1 MRSDLAPAAR
11 LGLVLAALAFA
22 GCDALEYEPAGE
34 NIGDVAP
41 PATGITVEFASGGT
55 FAVWG
60 EVTLR
65 YTLDLGGKPFAGV
78 EVYVDNELFGVSESE
93 HSFTFSSREVPDGRR
108 TLRLVAYA
116 HSGTGS
122 LADRLGA
129 EFVVSET
136 AGTLIVDN
144 APPQPVRVVGAEPV
158 DGRLQL
164 SWSPFGRPSFQEY
177 RVYAG
182 RYGQSRLRATVT
194 AWDRTTW
201 IDSLFVGGAMD
212 YEVGVFAAGG
222 QAQSETFTFEA
233 PVPRPL
239 AFEPLGEG
247 GIGLTWSASRFPSNV
262 ARYVIERK
270 PTSLGAPWEEAG
282 VVASGLDTA
291 LVDAAGDV
299 FAAQYYYRVRTEA
312 ADDTAVESESMR
324 AWAEERR
331 PVRDLVYLTDPDAFV
346 GFAVDEHGYETGVV
360 RLDAQTLD
368 VQAEQPFG
376 GVSYASMFASRDG
389 RRLFTM
395 EDGVVRERDPRTL
408 AVVRSL
414 DLNALLGVSVRPP
427 DPVAAENGRIFFSRV
442 ESHGPTLYYGRGV
455 VAVDFDAGTIA
466 GSRSGGSAYAT
477 IMIDAA
483 ADGRHAL
490 IYDGE
495 AGLYRLNEQAGRFER
510 VGPVPERSAFLGDGE
525 SIVSLVGGDAVI
537 RDAETLATIRT
548 FPVTGGASNILVD
561 PATGY
566 LAGYDGPYDRD
577 GSTSPLAVYDPATG
591 AEVARVQVALDAF
604 LGRYQLVNHTLWAG
618 GFHRRLGP
626 APRHH
631 VGRVR

>member
-1 MRSDLAPAAR
+1 MTRPALLVAFAGLAFA
-11 LGLVLAALAFA
+11 GLAFA
-22 GCDALEYEPAGE
+22 GCDALEYEPSGE
-34 NIGDVAP
+34 NLGDAAP
-41 PATGITVEFASGGT
+41 PTTGIAVDFASGRT
-55 FAVWG
+55 LAVWG

-65 YTLDLGGKPFAGV
+65 YRLDLGGKSFAGV
-78 EVYVDNELFGVSESE
+78 EVYLGDELFGTSESP
-93 HSFTFSSREVPDGRR
+93 HAFSFSSTRVPDGRY

-116 HSGTGS
+116 RSGTGS

-129 EFVVSET
+129 EFVVDEV

-164 SWSPFGRPSFQEY
+164 RWSPFTRPSFQEY

-182 RYGQSRLRATVT
+182 RYGQAALRATVT
-194 AWDRTTW
+194 DAGRTTW
-201 IDSLFVGGAMD
+201 TDSLFVGGAMD

-233 PVPRPL
+233 PVPQPL

-247 GIGLTWSASRFPSNV
+247 GIGLTWSASLFSRNV
-262 ARYVIERK
+262 ARYVVERK
-270 PTSLGAPWEEAG
+270 FTSLGASWEE
-282 VVASGLDTA
+282 VVVTASGLDTTH
-291 LVDAAGDV
+291 VDAAGDV

-312 ADDTAVESESMR
+312 ADGTAVESDAMV

-331 PVRDLVYLTDPDAFV
+331 PVRDLVYLAASDAFV
-346 GFAVDEHGYETGVV
+346 GFAVDEHGYKTGIV
-360 RLDAQTLD
+360 RLDAQTLE

-376 GVSYASMFASRDG
+376 GVSYASAFAPRDG
-389 RRLFTM
+389 RRLFTI

-442 ESHGPTLYYGRGV
+442 ESQGPTLYYGRGV
-455 VAVDFDAGTIA
+455 VAVDFDAGTIVA
-466 GSRSGGSAYAT
+466 SRSGGSAYAT
-477 IMIDAA
+477 TMIDAA

-495 AGLYRLNEQAGRFER
+495 AALYRLNEPAGRFER
-510 VGPVPERSAFLGDGE
+510 VGPVPERSAFLGGGE
-525 SIVSLVGGDAVI
+525 EIVSLLGGDAVI
-537 RDAETLATIRT
+537 RDTETLATIRA
-548 FPVTGGASNILVD
+548 FSVAGGTRILLVD
-561 PATGY
+561 PVTGY
-566 LAGYDGPYDRD
+566 LAGYDGPYDSD
-577 GSTSPLAVYDPATG
+577 GSTSLLAVYDPATG
-591 AEVARVQVALDAF
+591 AEVARVRVALDAF
-604 LGRYQLVNHTLWAG
+604 LGRYQLLNHTLWAG

-626 APRHH
+626 
-631 VGRVR
+631 VGRAARRVR